1 MKKLKKQVR
10 GTFTFDKG
18 IVSVTDPC
26 YSDDVFQIGIH
37 IQEIS
42 SHPRCQCHRQENDK
56 HEHYQTAQYCQCDQ

>member
-26 YSDDVFQIGIH
+26 YSDDV
-37 IQEIS
+37 
-42 SHPRCQCHRQENDK
+42 
-56 HEHYQTAQYCQCDQ
+56 

>member
-26 YSDDVFQIGIH
+26 YNDDIWCRMNNVKIIPGKY
-37 IQEIS
+37 
-42 SHPRCQCHRQENDK
+42 N
-56 HEHYQTAQYCQCDQ
+56 

>member
-26 YSDDVFQIGIH
+26 YSDDVWCRMDNVKIIPGKYNCI
-37 IQEIS
+37 
-42 SHPRCQCHRQENDK
+42 
-56 HEHYQTAQYCQCDQ
+56 

>member
-26 YSDDVFQIGIH
+26 YNDDIWC
-37 IQEIS
+37 
-42 SHPRCQCHRQENDK
+42 RM
-56 HEHYQTAQYCQCDQ
+56 